1 MNNIKTIEI
10 KSQIA
15 KSYLVNICLFS
26 VFIYVGEEKLN
37 KSTLKIQTFWLI
49 TFEEKKFNIKLYFLS
64 KIKNI
69 QIVIYDDFTVEKFLN
84 LKNLKL

>member
-1 MNNIKTIEI
+1 MKCLQHKFYFDLFLNYLTMNNIKTIEI

-37 KSTLKIQTFWLI
+37 KSTLKIQTF
-49 TFEEKKFNIKLYFLS
+49 
-64 KIKNI
+64 
-69 QIVIYDDFTVEKFLN
+69 
-84 LKNLKL
+84 